1 MGGASMAQLNVK
13 LGEDRLV
20 GLRRYAAR
28 RRTPVAW
35 LIKDYVDYLLAGGT
49 PVDSLPNQ
57 ASTSVELAEIAQR
70 GGAFDW
76 LADEPDLYTDED
88 GEPV

>member
-1 MGGASMAQLNVK
+1 MK
-13 LGEDRLV
+13 LSPRQYE

-28 RRTPVAW
+28 RRSPVAW
-35 LIKDYVDYLLAGGT
+35 IIKDYVDALLGSERSAHG
-49 PVDSLPNQ
+49 DL
-57 ASTSVELAEIAQR
+57 STAALTDLAAR

-76 LADEPDLYTDED
+76 LRDEPDLYSDRD